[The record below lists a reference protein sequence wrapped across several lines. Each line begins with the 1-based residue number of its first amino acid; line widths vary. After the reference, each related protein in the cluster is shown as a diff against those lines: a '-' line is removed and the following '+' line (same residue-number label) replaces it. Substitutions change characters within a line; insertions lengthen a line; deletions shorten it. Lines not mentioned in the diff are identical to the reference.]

1 MQKGSTAHVDPT
13 RHGSRIVM
21 LFAFA
26 SSLLCAIGG
35 FLTAGALGYPP
46 F

>member
-1 MQKGSTAHVDPT
+1 MQNASPALVDAS
-13 RHGSRIVM
+13 RRGSRIVM
-21 LFAFA
+21 LLAFA

-35 FLTAGALGYPP
+35 FITAGALGYPP